1 MAGFSTDHERRIIPR
16 WRPFATSITARE
28 FASSSL
34 GRVHQ
39 EINDDLL
46 RQKLFD
52 WEENK
57 TVGRA
62 ADLVGSAVTLG
73 LHRDATEAARFLLKD
88 HLSVSPWAREL
99 AHQVLDNRKISTVIY
114 PVSVTSEGLQ
124 NSVHALRQYLR
135 QQPRDAIGW
144 VELSRA
150 YANLGV
156 SERASDSM
164 AVALQL
170 AKDNRF
176 VLRAAGRLWVHL
188 GEFDRAHEV
197 ISRSGATR
205 YDPWLRAAE
214 IAIATVADRRIRG
227 VRGAREM
234 LSEDRFEAIHVS
246 ELAAALATIEMTD
259 GNRKKAR
266 VLFRR
271 SLEDP
276 TDNAIAQAA
285 WAARR
290 DGGSMDPLYVNRVG
304 SFESDYWYYVQDGQW
319 KKAIES
325 CMMWQ
330 DDEPY
335 SSRPGIQ
342 GSFVAAVMLE
352 KFEIGERFAR
362 TALRANPDDFVL
374 LNNLAFSLIGAGRT
388 SDAGQVLDRLRKTI
402 PVGKEAAVFN
412 ATCGLLDYR
421 LGKKETGGKAY
432 ADAHTMA
439 MATGDRGLAAMVLI
453 FHAIELSRQCAGEAE
468 MMRKEA
474 LRALERE
481 QRSAANPIYRML
493 ETKLRKLG

>member
-16 WRPFATSITARE
+16 WRPFATSIAARE
-28 FASSSL
+28 FASSVP

-39 EINDDLL
+39 EDKDDLF

-52 WEENK
+52 WAKNK
-57 TVGRA
+57 TIGHA
-62 ADLVGSAVTLG
+62 SDLVGSAITLG
-73 LHRDATEAARFLLKD
+73 RHRDAVEAARFLLKD
-88 HLSVSPWAREL
+88 DLSVSTWAREL
-99 AHQVLDNRKISTVIY
+99 AHQVLDIREVSKATY
-114 PVSVTSEGLQ
+114 PVSVTAEGLQ
-124 NSVHALRQYLR
+124 NRVHALRQYLR

-150 YANLGV
+150 YTNLGV

-197 ISRSGATR
+197 ILRSDATR

-214 IAIATVADRRIRG
+214 IAIATVADRRVRG
-227 VRGAREM
+227 VRSAREM
-234 LSEDRFEAIHVS
+234 LSEGRFEAIHVS
-246 ELAAALATIEMTD
+246 ELAAALATIEMTR
-259 GNRKKAR
+259 GNRRKAR

-271 SLEDP
+271 SLKDP

-285 WAARR
+285 WAVRR
-290 DGGSMDPLYVNRVG
+290 DGGSMDPLYVNRLG

-342 GSFVAAVMLE
+342 GSFVAAVMLDE
-352 KFEIGERFAR
+352 FGIGERFAS
-362 TALRANPDDFVL
+362 TALRANPDEFLL

-388 SDAGQVLDRLRKTI
+388 SDAGKVLDRLKRTN

-412 ATCGLLDYR
+412 ATRGLLEYR
-421 LGKKETGGKAY
+421 LGRKEAGGKAY

-439 MATGDRGLAAMVLI
+439 TARGDRRLAAMVLV
-453 FHAIELSRQCAGEAE
+453 FHAIELSRQCSGEAE
-468 MMRKEA
+468 MMREEA

-481 QRSAANPIYRML
+481 QGGVADPIYKML
-493 ETKLRKLG
+493 ETKLKKLG